1 MTGLAVVT
9 GCSTGIGRATAELL
23 HEKGYDV
30 VATMRNPDMG
40 KDLPCRVEALDVDSD
55 ESVSELFASLGPV
68 DVLVNNAGIPGPGPC
83 EEVPVEEI
91 KQVFETNFYGAVR
104 CTQAVLPSMRARGT
118 GAIVNVTS
126 IAGRYAAPAQG
137 AYNASKFA
145 LEGWTETLAGEVAEF
160 GVRVV
165 LIEPGVVITPIF
177 GKVTEMPSGP
187 YAAQGTR
194 LITLLLGQFRN
205 GTTAEQTAAVIL
217 ESITTRDGRLRWV
230 VGPDAEALERALRE
244 TTDEERIALSAIAD
258 DGAYWAELG
267 RLLGPQLLPEA

>member
-1 MTGLAVVT
+1 MTSLAVVT
-9 GCSTGIGRATAELL
+9 GCSTGIGRSTAELL

-40 KDLPCRVEALDVDSD
+40 KDLPCRVEPLDVNDD
-55 ESVSELFASLGPV
+55 ASVAALFDRLGPV

-91 KQVFETNFYGAVR
+91 KQVFETNFFGAIR
-104 CTQAVLPSMRARGT
+104 CIQAVLPSMRERGA

-126 IAGRYAAPAQG
+126 IAGRFAAPAQG

-145 LEGWTETLAGEVAEF
+145 LEGWTETLAGEVAGF

-187 YAAQGTR
+187 YAAHGMR

-205 GTTAEQTAAVIL
+205 GTTPAQTAEVIL
-217 ESITTRDGRLRWV
+217 ESITTAEGRLRWV
-230 VGPDAEALERALRE
+230 VGPDAEVLEQALLD
-244 TTDEERIALSAIAD
+244 TTAEQRIAMAAIAD
-258 DGAYWAELG
+258 DDAYWAEVG
-267 RLLGPQLLPEA
+267 RLLGPQLLPQA